1 MFSIMN
7 VLKIYFD
14 HLKMFDDG
22 IFVLDLFA
30 GDKVPREDES
40 AFELARP
47 IYSNCLLA
55 LAGINASGKT
65 TALSLFELACRIIN
79 GDPLGYRSPL
89 SSLPS
94 IFEGKTHFKC
104 LAYHEKNLYLL
115 ESTLEVI
122 DGDAFIGPRGHRL
135 NFGEE
140 RILWAPSSKIK
151 KHMLSSW
158 DELSG
163 ACVEKIRRSTVD
175 GSWAKLLTQDV
186 SIFAA
191 ALASDAGHRNRVITT
206 RGGTAL
212 HLDER
217 FSGLDDILRVFDPNI
232 EHLEVQD
239 FGRVFKLTFVGR
251 EPLVLSAEGLGEVL
265 SSGTIRG
272 LELTQQSMHVLRYG
286 GYLLIDEIENHL
298 NRQLVNVIIDLFAS
312 AATNPRGATLVFTT
326 HYPQVLDH
334 IHRKDNVFFL
344 ARQGNGL
351 SRIVKYSDR
360 VKRIENKK
368 SEVFSSNYVKGTA
381 PRFMDVHTLKR
392 LVERSVTH
400 V

>member
-1 MFSIMN
+1 M
-7 VLKIYFD
+7 
-14 HLKMFDDG
+14 
-22 IFVLDLFA
+22 
-30 GDKVPREDES
+30 
-40 AFELARP
+40 
-47 IYSNCLLA
+47 
-55 LAGINASGKT
+55 
-65 TALSLFELACRIIN
+65 
-79 GDPLGYRSPL
+79 
-89 SSLPS
+89 
-94 IFEGKTHFKC
+94 
-104 LAYHEKNLYLL
+104 
-115 ESTLEVI
+115 
-122 DGDAFIGPRGHRL
+122 
-135 NFGEE
+135 
-140 RILWAPSSKIK
+140 
-151 KHMLSSW
+151 
-158 DELSG
+158 
-163 ACVEKIRRSTVD
+163 
-175 GSWAKLLTQDV
+175 
-186 SIFAA
+186 
-191 ALASDAGHRNRVITT
+191 
-206 RGGTAL
+206 
-212 HLDER
+212 
-217 FSGLDDILRVFDPNI
+217 FDPNI

-272 LELTQQSMHVLRYG
+272 LELTQQSMHALRYG
-286 GYLLIDEIENHL
+286 GYLLVDEIENHL
-298 NRQLVNVIIDLFAS
+298 NRQLVDVIIDLFAS